1 MDWARRGDTRGQ
13 SLEPNERRQPQHTR
27 GSARAIVPGM
37 QRLAAV
43 LWCATLALATGAAP
57 GEVVW
62 TSAVR
67 DARSGNCCT
76 IAAGKVPGAVAV
88 AGYTKGVET
97 TGWDVIQVE
106 TAASASPADA
116 GYAAGLLEG
125 SSTQA
130 RIYAASQNFAATF
143 FKGTNRSV
151 ANDCVLSFVDAQ
163 WAWLQEQARVPC
175 SQRANATECRYWDN
189 VLASVEQAR
198 GVYDGYVAAAPA
210 GQHLSWQE
218 VYQLANGGDLE
229 DLLRAFPD
237 SECHQARQLVGE
249 RGPLWKRALALAR
262 GASPPEWRALRGP
275 DMPESVRRGM
285 SCSGFVRLVPEAP
298 RAERGL
304 LGAPRGSAGHVLTGH
319 TTFNDYQFM
328 LRVFKVYT
336 MRLPGARAETTSF
349 SARPG
354 DLHSKDDWYA
364 LTSNL
369 TVIETSLT
377 VFDRAIYKALRPGT
391 VPCWIRVSV
400 ANRLAGTAEEWAGVF
415 AAHASGTH
423 NNDWIATDYNA
434 ALRGDAA
441 SVSWRVNEMP
451 GLLVSW
457 DATPALR
464 ADGILYSVNIPNDT
478 RIFRLSG
485 YNRTGFNFT
494 EDPRARIFRRDGPG
508 VRSQWDLRQLMISNN
523 YKTDPISA
531 GHPCNAISARCDL
544 PPSGGAK
551 HSPYAFGGIDAKVIG
566 VANLTAPGGPVATVQ
581 SSPTHETQPVFDFAQ
596 WDN

>member
-1 MDWARRGDTRGQ
+1 ML
-13 SLEPNERRQPQHTR
+13 SLI
-27 GSARAIVPGM
+27 ALMAC
-37 QRLAAV
+37 V
-43 LWCATLALATGAAP
+43 LLALASAADP
-57 GEVVW
+57 GGVVW

-67 DARSGNCCT
+67 DTSSGNCCS
-76 IAAGKVPGAVAV
+76 IVPGKVSGAVAV

-130 RIYAASQNFAATF
+130 RIHAAALNFAATF

-163 WAWLQEQARVPC
+163 WAWLQEQVSVPC
-175 SQRANATECRYWDN
+175 GQRANASECQYWDN
-189 VLASVEQAR
+189 VQASMEQAR
-198 GVYDGYVAAAPA
+198 GVYDGYSAAAPA
-210 GQHLSWQE
+210 GQQLSWQE

-237 SECHQARQLVGE
+237 KECHRARSLGGG
-249 RGPLWKRALALAR
+249 RGWLWQRALAMAQGTAPL
-262 GASPPEWRALRGP
+262 EWRALSSP
-275 DMPESVRRGM
+275 DLPESVRRGM
-285 SCSGFVRLVPEAP
+285 SCSGFVRLVPAAARP
-298 RAERGL
+298 GQ
-304 LGAPRGSAGHVLTGH
+304 GVAGHHDGSTSSAASEVLTGH

-336 MRLPGARAETTSF
+336 MPLPGARALTSSF

-364 LTSNL
+364 LSSNL

-377 VFDRAIYKALRPGT
+377 VFDRAIYKALLPAT

-400 ANRLAGTAEEWAGVF
+400 ANRLAGSAEEWAELF

-441 SVSWRVNEMP
+441 SVAWRVNEMP
-451 GLLVSW
+451 GLLVKW
-457 DATPALR
+457 DATPALH
-464 ADGILYSVNIPNDT
+464 ADGILYSVNIPNNT

-485 YNRTGFNFT
+485 YNRTGLNLT

-508 VRSQWDLRQLMISNN
+508 VRSQWELRQLMISNN
-523 YKTDPISA
+523 YETDPISA

-544 PPSGGAK
+544 PPSGVAK
-551 HSPYAFGGIDAKVIG
+551 HSPYAFGGIDAKLIG

-596 WDN
+596 WENIPHAGMPQQWPFAFQVITPPQHAKELFG

>member
-1 MDWARRGDTRGQ
+1 
-13 SLEPNERRQPQHTR
+13 
-27 GSARAIVPGM
+27 M
-37 QRLAAV
+37 QRLVAV
-43 LWCATLALATGAAP
+43 LVCAAFALVSAADQ
-57 GEVVW
+57 GDVVW

-67 DARSGNCCT
+67 DSRSGNCCS
-76 IAAGKVPGAVAV
+76 ISPGKVPGAVGV
-88 AGYTKGVET
+88 AGYTKGAEK

-106 TAASASPADA
+106 TAASASPSDA

-130 RIYAASQNFAATF
+130 RIYSASLNFAATF

-175 SQRANATECRYWDN
+175 AQRANATECRYWDN

-198 GVYDGYVAAAPA
+198 GVYDGYVSAAPA
-210 GQHLSWQE
+210 DQQLSWQE

-237 SECHQARQLVGE
+237 SECHQAQALRGDK
-249 RGPLWKRALALAR
+249 GPLWQRALALAQ
-262 GASPPEWRALRGP
+262 GTSPREWRALRGP
-275 DMPESVRRGM
+275 ELPEHVRRDM
-285 SCSGFVRLVPEAP
+285 SCSGFVRVVPTAAP
-298 RAERGL
+298 GEPRLGGGL
-304 LGAPRGSAGHVLTGH
+304 GGSADQSGSAVAEVLTGH

-328 LRVFKVYT
+328 LRVYKVYT
-336 MRLPGARAETTSF
+336 MRLPGVQALTTSF

-377 VFDRAIYKALRPGT
+377 VFDRAIYKALRPAT
-391 VPCWIRVSV
+391 VPCWIRVTV
-400 ANRLAGTAEEWAGVF
+400 ANRLAGSAEEWAGVF

-434 ALRGDAA
+434 ALRGDKT
-441 SVSWRVNEMP
+441 SVAWRVNEMP
-451 GLLVSW
+451 GLLVKW

-464 ADGILYSVNIPNDT
+464 TDGILYSVNIPNDT

-485 YNRTGFNFT
+485 YNRTGLNLT

-508 VRSQWDLRQLMISNN
+508 VRSQWELRQLMVSNN

-551 HSPYAFGGIDAKVIG
+551 HSPYAFGGIDAKLIG

-581 SSPTHETQPVFDFAQ
+581 SSPTHETQPVFDFSQ
-596 WDN
+596 WEDVPHAGMPLQWPFEFQVISPDLEVRQLFD